1 MGKHKDKKKSTTNTK
16 LLFMGMGIIVGMLV
30 TMVIIYI
37 IIPMMQ
43 MMLTKDAL
51 LPEPSDPISQSM
63 SNAPMPN
70 SSMSNAP
77 MSNAPMP
84 NAPMSNASMAGGR
97 RLFKNRFR

>member
-37 IIPMMQ
+37 IKPTME

-63 SNAPMPN
+63 SNA
-70 SSMSNAP
+70 S